1 MDKDFY
7 NSASAAKLGWE
18 PVWFGA
24 LDFDDNL
31 IKGIMKFQK
40 EHELDPDGL
49 CGPLTYRRIVTSRK
63 AAMEM
68 AYEKYSQKI
77 ADLEDGNRIIC
88 NGRGIKIGWD
98 KVVNLTAEDGLAL
111 PTNCFRMHAEDRK
124 PTMVV
129 THWDAA
135 LSAKSCYNILQKR
148 NISSHFVI
156 DNDGTIYQ
164 MVDTKHIAWH
174 AGNRRV
180 NNASIGIDFSN
191 AYYTKYQKYYEKKG
205 YGPRPVL
212 SNSMVNG
219 RKLKDH
225 LGYYPVQIEAYKAL
239 LKCLHEHYGIKLC
252 CPMTGNGKLF
262 TAKHSLSESAK
273 YEGVVCHYHLTHK
286 KIDCA
291 GLPLDEIL
299 KDIRN

>member
-24 LDFDDNL
+24 IDFGDNL
-31 IKGIMKFQK
+31 VEKIREFQK
-40 EHELDPDGL
+40 EHDLEADGM
-49 CGPLTYRRIVTSRK
+49 CGPLTYRRVMTSRQ

-68 AYEKYSQKI
+68 AHEKYSAKI
-77 ADLEDGNRIIC
+77 NEIDEGNRILCGGKGVI
-88 NGRGIKIGWD
+88 IEWD
-98 KVVNLTAEDGLAL
+98 KVVNLAAEDNLAL
-111 PTNCFRMHAEDRK
+111 PTDCFRIHPKERK
-124 PTMVV
+124 PTMIV

-135 LSAKSCYNILQKR
+135 LSAKSCYNILKKR
-148 NISSHFVI
+148 GISSHFVI

-164 MVDTKHIAWH
+164 MVDPQHIGWH
-174 AGNRRV
+174 AGNRKV
-180 NNASIGIDFSN
+180 NHASIGIDFSN

-205 YGPRPVL
+205 FGPRPVL
-212 SNSMVNG
+212 SDNVVHG

-239 LKCLHEHYGIKLC
+239 LKCLHSHYGIPLTS
-252 CPMTGNGKLF
+252 PTTGNGKLLNA
-262 TAKHSLSESAK
+262 THPLSKSGK
-273 YEGVVCHYHLTHK
+273 YKGVVCHYHLTNK

-291 GLPLDEIL
+291 GLPLVEIL
-299 KDIRN
+299 NDIKD